1 MFNNRLIGIMKKCLV
16 PFCVGLLVANF
27 TAVPCRGADKP
38 AVPATIT
45 MDINNEPL
53 RSVLGKI
60 ARTTRWKI
68 KAPEKWMDKPVTQT
82 LRRVTIEEG
91 LKSVLSSAGVEN
103 QLLMYDEKLQVVTVF
118 DTAPSSRES
127 VIPLSAPASANEQPQ
142 AVPGTERKAPKRP
155 GSLSGSRPL
164 PSRIGRKVRN
174 RLPADD

>member
-1 MFNNRLIGIMKKCLV
+1 MLNSRLIAIMKKCLA
-16 PFCVGLLVANF
+16 PFCVGLLAANF
-27 TAVPCRGADKP
+27 TAAPCRGADKA

-68 KAPEKWMDKPVTQT
+68 KAPDKWMDKPVTQA
-82 LRRVTIEEG
+82 LRKVTMEEG
-91 LKSVLSSAGVEN
+91 LKSVLSSVGVEN
-103 QLLMYDEKLQVVTVF
+103 QLLMYDEKLKVVTIF
-118 DTAPSSRES
+118 DTAPPSRES
-127 VIPLSAPASANEQPQ
+127 AIHLPVLASANEQPQ
-142 AVPGTERKAPKRP
+142 AVLGTETKAPKRQ